1 MNSIKSFFKYSL
13 FIWPF
18 IYSNARLFSQE
29 GGSEIYSIFR
39 FIGPE
44 FRMIEASIL
53 IGINIFI
60 FLYMFFLRKKD
71 DYMTFSIFLLFVLVS
86 IVSILS
92 IAEGIAP
99 TQYIFRSSYELLC
112 PFLVFNIGSKMNI
125 NEKMISQG
133 LKFLFVIMI
142 INTIAIFHQ
151 FIFLYNGIFV
161 DGDLFRGIFADAH
174 IQAIFSYSAALFI
187 MSTPSILKKFYLFL
201 PLNIFCA
208 FVSSNEKAAIF
219 FSIVVFGLILRSLN
233 IRNAIFVLGILLI
246 SLLNIVPLIE
256 LFSPRLLEYSDIF
269 TFQDLVYFSGPFQ
282 MGFDL
287 IQQFSGSI
295 KNIMFGIGP
304 SLFGGPS
311 CLALIQNNLAPYYI
325 ADIFIVEAL
334 GTYNILPLSGFF
346 SKSSFYITIIGE
358 FGIIVFFV
366 FIILVKYIFSL
377 LLKSNRLFFKKS
389 LISVFIF
396 IFLCA
401 TLSSY
406 SVWDSQTILTP
417 LFLFISYIYNNQQSG
432 DKIEFKSS

>member
-1 MNSIKSFFKYSL
+1 MKNLSIYLIFV
-13 FIWPF
+13 WPF
-18 IYSNARLFSQE
+18 IYSNARLFSQD

-44 FRMIEASIL
+44 FRMIEALIFISINL
-53 IGINIFI
+53 VI
-60 FLYMFFLRKKD
+60 FLYMFFLRKKN
-71 DYMTFSIFLLFVLVS
+71 DYMTYSIFLLFVLVS
-86 IVSILS
+86 IVSILGV
-92 IAEGIAP
+92 AEGIAP
-99 TQYIFRSSYELLC
+99 AQYIFRSSYELLC

-125 NEKMISQG
+125 NQKMITQG

-142 INTIAIFHQ
+142 INTVAIFHQ

-187 MSTPSILKKFYLFL
+187 MSTPSILKKFYFFL
-201 PLNIFCA
+201 PFNLFCA

-219 FSIVVFGLILRSLN
+219 FSIVVLGLILKSLN
-233 IRNAIFVLGILLI
+233 TRNAIFVLGILLI
-246 SLLNIVPLIE
+246 SLLNIVSLIE
-256 LFSPRLLEYSDIF
+256 LFAPRLLEYSDIF

-287 IQQFSGSI
+287 FQQLSGSI

-304 SLFGGPS
+304 ALFGGPS
-311 CLALIQNNLAPYYI
+311 CLALIQNNLAPHYI
-325 ADIFIVEAL
+325 ADIFWVEAL
-334 GTYNILPLSGFF
+334 GSFNILPLSGFF
-346 SKSSFYITIIGE
+346 SKSSFYLTIMGE

-366 FIILVKYIFSL
+366 FLLLVKYIFSL
-377 LLKSNRLFFKKS
+377 LLKSTSFFFKKS

-417 LFLFISYIYNNQQSG
+417 LFLFISYIYKNDQSG
-432 DKIEFKSS
+432 DIIEIKDI